1 MLRRYLERSPIR
13 KDVITSTSTEMA
25 VNHRAT
31 VPNHTTI
38 YQLELASTFLL
49 CIEVGKSGIGSQNRD
64 LAISFSHHDSRW
76 SRFSD
81 FRLCGCRISFF
92 EYNSLWTTLP
102 STSSYMWLLVSV
114 SRVRHAAHSIRIFSH
129 VACTLRWLLG
139 GAFLVDL
146 IMCGVNVHTIK
157 GPSWCTR
164 YITPM

>member
-1 MLRRYLERSPIR
+1 MLPRYLERSPIR

-31 VPNHTTI
+31 KQNHTTI
-38 YQLELASTFLL
+38 YEHELSSTFSL
-49 CIEVGKSGIGSQNRD
+49 CIKVGKSGIGSQNRD
-64 LAISFSHHDSRW
+64 LEISFSHHYSRW
-76 SRFSD
+76 SRLSD
-81 FRLCGCRISFF
+81 FRLCGCRISIS
-92 EYNSLWTTLP
+92 EYNSLWATL
-102 STSSYMWLLVSV
+102 SSPCTYIWPLVSV

-146 IMCGVNVHTIK
+146 IMCGVNVHAIT

-164 YITPM
+164 NTLLM